1 MKIARQCRAKYDS
14 VPLYIKAPLG
24 LCMPASDNTLSS
36 KKKRFRWLH
45 LSDIHVGVSRQPY
58 LWPRFSRLL
67 DADLEKLLRRVGNI
81 DLIVFSGDMVQG
93 GSREEYDLFDQ
104 TLGKIIDRISDVQ
117 ARPQVVALPGNHDLV
132 RPDALSGQAFALK
145 AYWDSPEIRERFWDA
160 KGQEYR
166 TFIDSVFENYTAWQ
180 RRLIDTGTHVAP
192 EKIGVLPGDASYLVN
207 TSSGTLGIA
216 ALNSTWLQLGAGD
229 YTGKLHVDARQLLA
243 ITHND
248 PDRWAQ
254 ANDVS
259 LLVTHQPPDWL
270 HPSSPSSWENDVNPS
285 GRFDAH
291 MFGHMH
297 TPNTMSVTH
306 GGNHARRSLQAASL
320 FGMEYYGEKH
330 ERIQGYSLCEIAIVG
345 EQRNLTVWPRT
356 LIDVAGGEKRL
367 GQDLSQGIDE
377 ETGSFSLA
385 YSLGARGKHP
395 IPALEHS
402 PPDSLSDADAVNL
415 TRAVRFDLET
425 IRFAATGSKAH
436 FSVRQLERDVVI
448 GGLIR
453 DRVAWLAS
461 DWGMGHEGFIASIRE
476 KLGIS
481 PHSVFALDFDGYRDR
496 TSYFERL
503 QTLFGVSFQ
512 EICEAIADAGPS
524 ILLFDDLDLP
534 SINVI
539 GGGAELDV
547 ERLARAVSDFAAETT
562 IIIRTRRPVRFASF
576 AQVELKSLDEADV
589 GVYAAASEIGGPKYS
604 KPEAASKLFRHTD
617 GVPNRIDVALRDL
630 EIISLDDLMDANPD
644 FSASGNALIEAPAA
658 LVATVS
664 ELRASEDRQD
674 QRAWHLLLALST
686 LPHGEQLARLRRF
699 LGPHPITV
707 THAHSLVA
715 RSLISTVSLATFE
728 GMGGEPSRTL
738 VVPRPVRE
746 YVRNI
751 IDEKT
756 AADFEVKALELYFG
770 DQWMT
775 GDIYNSPA
783 AKRARQPLCDT
794 YEIQNA
800 NTLILR
806 AVRRSLEEKEALPP
820 ENVARLALAFV
831 DALEDGDHFR
841 SIVGLCEDVL
851 DAVGN
856 DDSYEREVNL
866 LRYEYAR
873 SLRMTSRLAEAR
885 TNFEQLNDAFLTK
898 KQRQSVQLGLA
909 LVLDR
914 QGDEPGAVEAAKR
927 VIAIDRKSAS
937 ALHASAIIAEQIQ
950 DNGERVATLK
960 KILVKAQKD
969 DNQALANNISLS
981 LAANR
986 RKMGLASDDLLK
998 QIVVTQKKTGDFY
1011 NAARAIVELARQSG
1025 AVERL
1030 TAEERTHLIEAYH
1043 YLFHERLFNL
1053 FDKCHA
1059 ALWEL
1064 FTHDGDSASLLNLFR
1079 HSSFIWRL
1087 SGREEQETKYLE
1099 KLGTM
1104 FGDIIAGGV
1113 SQTTRDGAYFIVR
1126 ISIVLGPQSSDTD
1139 DEVNNETRVKIIT
1152 HTPA

>member
-1 MKIARQCRAKYDS
+1 
-14 VPLYIKAPLG
+14 
-24 LCMPASDNTLSS
+24 MPASDNTLSS
-36 KKKRFRWLH
+36 KKKQFRWLH

-67 DADLEKLLRRVGNI
+67 DADLEKLLRRAGDI

-104 TLGKIIDRISDVQ
+104 TLGKIIDRISEVQ
-117 ARPQVVALPGNHDLV
+117 ARPKVVALPGNHDLV
-132 RPDALSGQAFALK
+132 RPDALSSQAFALK

-166 TFIDSVFENYTAWQ
+166 TFIDRVFENYTAWQ
-180 RRLIDTGTHVAP
+180 CRLIDKGTHVAP
-192 EKIGVLPGDASYLVN
+192 EKTGLLPGDASYLVN

-216 ALNSTWLQLGAGD
+216 ALNSTWLQLGAED

-243 ITHND
+243 ITDND

-254 ANDVS
+254 TNDVS

-270 HPSSPSSWENDVNPS
+270 HPSNPSSWENDVNPS

-297 TPNTMSVTH
+297 TPDTTSVTH

-320 FGMEYYGEKH
+320 FGMQYYQEKY
-330 ERIQGYSLCEIAIVG
+330 ERIQGYSLCEIAVLNA
-345 EQRNLTVWPRT
+345 QRTLTVWPRR
-356 LIDVAGGEKRL
+356 LIDITGGEKKL

-377 ETGSFSLA
+377 ETGSFSFA
-385 YSLGARGKHP
+385 YSLGERGKHTATIQAP
-395 IPALEHS
+395 EPSSPDRPSDTDMVALS
-402 PPDSLSDADAVNL
+402 
-415 TRAVRFDLET
+415 RAVRFDLET

-448 GGLIR
+448 GGLIQ
-453 DRVAWLAS
+453 DRIAWVAS

-481 PHSVFALDFDGYRDR
+481 PHSVFALDFDGYCDR

-512 EICEAIADAGPS
+512 EMCEAIADAGPS
-524 ILLFDDLDLP
+524 ILIFDDLDLP
-534 SINVI
+534 SSNVI
-539 GGGAELDV
+539 DGGAELDV
-547 ERLARAVSDFAAETT
+547 ERLARAVSDFASETT
-562 IIIRTRRPVRFASF
+562 IIIRTRRPVRFASY
-576 AQVELKSLDEADV
+576 AQVQLKSLDEADV

-604 KPEAASKLFRHTD
+604 KPEAAAKLFRHTD

-644 FSASGNALIEAPAA
+644 FSASGHALIEAPAA

-674 QRAWHLLLALST
+674 QRAWYLLLALST

-715 RSLISTVSLATFE
+715 RSLVSTVSLATFE
-728 GMGGEPSRTL
+728 GMRGEASRTL

-751 IDEKT
+751 VDEKT
-756 AADFEVKALELYFG
+756 AKDFEIKALELYFG

-775 GDIYNSPA
+775 GDIHNSPA
-783 AKRARQPLCDT
+783 AKRARQALCDT

-806 AVRRSLEEKEALPP
+806 TVRRSLDGKETLPP
-820 ENVARLALAFV
+820 ENAVRLALAFV

-841 SIVGLCEDVL
+841 SIVSLCEDVL
-851 DAVGN
+851 DAIGN

-885 TNFEQLNDAFLTK
+885 TNFQQLNDAFLTK

-914 QGDEPGAVEAAKR
+914 QGDEPGAAEAAKR
-927 VIAIDRKSAS
+927 VIAIDRKSTS

-950 DNGERVATLK
+950 DNDERVAALK
-960 KILVKAQKD
+960 KILAKAQKD
-969 DNQALANNISLS
+969 DNQPLANNISLS
-981 LAANR
+981 LAADR
-986 RKMGLASDDLLK
+986 KKMGLASDDLLK

-1011 NAARAIVELARQSG
+1011 NAARAIVELARQPG
-1025 AVERL
+1025 AVGRF

-1064 FTHDGDSASLLNLFR
+1064 FSHDGDSASLLNLFR

-1099 KLGTM
+1099 ELGTM

-1113 SQTTRDGAYFIVR
+1113 SRATRDGAYFIIR
-1126 ISIVLGPQSSDTD
+1126 ISIVLGPQSSDTEEED
-1139 DEVNNETRVKIIT
+1139 SDGNCVKIIT
-1152 HTPA
+1152 HAPA